1 LFRQPVVAILA
12 YDQLHAGST
21 HCASKVLA
29 MRLFNLLGVWM
40 SLVIAG
46 AGVLDSL
53 SGAEGRLGERN
64 DALRSAVR
72 EGDLLVVQVLLDAGA
87 EVNAKDEV
95 GTTILMHAVLDA
107 DVAVV
112 KLLLSKGADANA
124 QNRKGA
130 TALLWALHD
139 PDKVKLLLDHAA
151 KIPEEAVFV
160 AAAIPG
166 GSRTLKLLAD
176 RGANLKVSKGGFT
189 PLDAAARGG
198 DPDTIRFLIDHGAD
212 IGARTK
218 SRYTALYGAASWPD
232 NAANVSLLL
241 DHGADPKTRV
251 EIFGLAADVFTPVM
265 AAAMRGDAAAL
276 KPLLDRGADVNV
288 QGGDFG
294 RTALLM
300 ATTTGREDVVKLLLD
315 KGANPHAKDR
325 LGNTPLRW
333 AKKRGNTSIVKLLE
347 KAGGNVPPIPEGGED
362 LPRLHQTVTAASV
375 RQAVVKSL
383 PLLQKSGETF
393 ATKRS
398 CISCHHQA
406 LVAMTVGLAHKR
418 GFKVD
423 KRIAE
428 QERARLLTVLERNC
442 EQILLGSGVTDE
454 LAPAYMLAA
463 LAAEEQKPNF
473 TTDALVQFLVL
484 RQREDGSWRTPVYRP
499 PQDASDITFTALA
512 ARGLRLFAPK
522 GRHKEMEGRFLSAR
536 EWLVRAKS
544 HDTEDNTFRLLGLA
558 WTNAEAQH
566 IQQAAAVLLQEQ
578 RGDGGWAQLPTL
590 KSDAYATGQVLL
602 ALREGGGLAVDHEA
616 YRRGVEF
623 LLKTQLADGS
633 WFVPTRSFPLQP
645 HVDTGFPHGRSQFIS
660 LAATSWATMALLLTA
675 VSVEKM
681 SERPNEGCCT
691 GLTLCLWPR
700 HSRGRLARHWTR

>member
-1 LFRQPVVAILA
+1 
-12 YDQLHAGST
+12 
-21 HCASKVLA
+21 
-29 MRLFNLLGVWM
+29 MRLFSVLGVWM

-46 AGVLDSL
+46 AGVLESL
-53 SGAEGRLGERN
+53 SGAEGTVAERN

-72 EGDLLVVQVLLDAGA
+72 EGDLPVVQALLDGGAG
-87 EVNAKDEV
+87 VNAKDEV
-95 GTTILMHAVLDA
+95 GTTILMHAVLNA
-107 DVAVV
+107 DVGVV

-124 QNRKGA
+124 QNKKRA

-139 PDKVKLLLDHAA
+139 PDKVKLLLDHGA

-166 GSRTLKLLAD
+166 GSRTLKLLAE

-189 PLDAAARGG
+189 PLGAATRGG
-198 DPDTIRFLIDHGAD
+198 DLDTIRFLIDRGAD
-212 IGARTK
+212 VGARTK
-218 SRYTALYGAASWPD
+218 SGYTALYAAASWPD
-232 NAANVSLLL
+232 NAAVIVLLL
-241 DHGADPKTRV
+241 DHGADPKTKV
-251 EIFGLAADVFTPVM
+251 EISGLAADVFTPVM
-265 AAAMRGDAAAL
+265 AAAMRGDAEAL
-276 KPLLDRGADVNV
+276 KPLLGRGADVNL

-315 KGANPHAKDR
+315 KGANPSASDQ

-333 AKKRGNTSIVKLLE
+333 AKKRGDTGIVKLLE
-347 KAGGNVPPIPEGGED
+347 KAGGKEPPTPEEGEE
-362 LPRLHQTVTAASV
+362 LPRLHKTVTAASV

-383 PLLQKSGETF
+383 PLLQKSGRTF
-393 ATKRS
+393 AAKRS

-406 LVAMTVGLAHKR
+406 LVAMTVGLARKR
-418 GFKVD
+418 GFEVD

-428 QERARLLTVLERNC
+428 QERARVLRALERNR

-454 LAPAYMLAA
+454 LAPAYLLAA

-484 RQREDGSWRTPVYRP
+484 RQRQDGSWRTPVYRP

-512 ARGLRLFAPK
+512 VRGLRLFAPK

-536 EWLVRAKS
+536 EWLVRAKPR
-544 HDTEDNTFRLLGLA
+544 DTEDKTFRLLGLA
-558 WTNAEAQH
+558 WANAEPQH
-566 IQQAAAVLLQEQ
+566 IQQAVAVLLQEQ

-590 KSDAYATGQVLL
+590 KSDAYATGQVLV

-616 YRRGVEF
+616 YRRGVGF

-645 HVDTGFPHGRSQFIS
+645 HVETGFPHARSQFIS
-660 LAATSWATMALLLTA
+660 LAATNWATMALLRTA
-675 VSVEKM
+675 APGGHKE
-681 SERPNEGCCT
+681 
-691 GLTLCLWPR
+691 
-700 HSRGRLARHWTR
+700 